1 MERRQLKLVNQSVR
15 LPLDD
20 LKWIQTQGFRSFDE
34 IPKMSRWYHPDGSS
48 SVGHS
53 NAYHIRLYRQR
64 GFTLKPPVQVVEPKR
79 YHYVKQKPLI
89 VTQLLRIME
98 GLDTWE
104 GTATEVCN
112 LLESR
117 TPDSIGKLLFSPKVL
132 SALASEG
139 LSIERGWKNRNRVLR
154 LKRCHDS

>member
-1 MERRQLKLVNQSVR
+1 MERRQLKLVNQSVG
-15 LPLDD
+15 LPLNE
-20 LKWIQTQGFRSFDE
+20 LEWLHTQGFRSINE
-34 IPKMSRWYHPDGSS
+34 VPKMSVWYRPDGTSS
-48 SVGHS
+48 IGHS
-53 NAYHIRLYRQR
+53 DPYHLRLYRQR

-89 VTQLLRIME
+89 VTQLLRIMD

-104 GTATEVCN
+104 GTATEICN

-117 TPDSIGKLLFSPKVL
+117 TPDSTGKLLFSPKVL

-139 LSIERGWKNRNRVLR
+139 LSIERGWKNRSRVLR
-154 LKRCHDS
+154 LKRC